1 MPVLQYAGLAGEV
14 PAYGD
19 RFKANPSLVY
29 ARTRE
34 PRTRMKY
41 RREGRTTTYEWAIQA
56 YDRFPDVPTR
66 LEPGKRIGLEVAVVD
81 KDSDRSKP
89 AFLTWG
95 SPPEVFKGFDAE
107 SLGELFL
114 AEKP

>member
-1 MPVLQYAGLAGEV
+1 VLQYAGLAGEG

-34 PRTRMKY
+34 PRTRMKS
-41 RREGRTTTYEWAIQA
+41 RREGRTTTYEWAIQV
-56 YDRFPDVPTR
+56 YDRFPGVPTR
-66 LEPGKRIGLEVAVVD
+66 LEPGTRIGLEVAVVD
-81 KDSDRSKP
+81 KDSDRTKP

-95 SPPEVFKGFDAE
+95 SPPRVFKGFDAE

-114 AEKP
+114 ADKP